1 MAKKSGDTFEEYA
14 KKLAAV
20 NLNLNSRANLQPISD
35 EEAIVNDK
43 NIAKLVAEGNALLV
57 EEEKQKAKKPA
68 APLKDESKK
77 LETKLAST
85 SSNPYVRARIE
96 ALNKLGE
103 DKKAII
109 EKMEKG
115 LLPKDSRYDEFCKQ
129 VRIRGD
135 QLSDLN

>member
-20 NLNLNSRANLQPISD
+20 KLDINSRLNLQPISD

-43 NIAKLVAEGNALLV
+43 NIAKLVAEGNALLA
-57 EEEKQKAKKPA
+57 EEEKRKEKKPA

-77 LETKLAST
+77 LETKLATT
-85 SSNPYVRARIE
+85 SSNPYVRARME
-96 ALNKLGE
+96 VLQKMAE
-103 DKKAII
+103 DKRAII

-115 LLPKDSRYDEFCKQ
+115 SLPKDSRYEEFCKQ